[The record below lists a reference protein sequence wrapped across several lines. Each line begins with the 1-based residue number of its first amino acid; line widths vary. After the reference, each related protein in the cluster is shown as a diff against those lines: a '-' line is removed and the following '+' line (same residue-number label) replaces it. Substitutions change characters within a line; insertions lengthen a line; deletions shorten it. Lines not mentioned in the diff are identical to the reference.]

1 MSTIKSKDCIIIMI
15 ITDDTVDV
23 GWSRQWKVSIIIS
36 PLLLLEFYL
45 QNLLET

>member
-15 ITDDTVDV
+15 ITDNTVDV

-36 PLLLLEFYL
+36 PLLEFYL